1 MDLFD
6 VYVLRF
12 DVSEDRAAR
21 SLMHVFGLSEAS
33 ARVFV
38 HSVPRIGKRDV
49 PTQLAE
55 RYVRALHAVGAVVE
69 CRRVGTAPLGES
81 ANRAQHM
88 SLPAP
93 SDAAV
98 AAATNPPHISQD
110 SLGIMAPLQ
119 YTPDMPQIPK
129 APRVPADLHHL
140 RARKGPDSMAP
151 NWHPTRRHIGSNGS
165 SGRLRSPNSEPSS
178 WNENSDMLAHSRDPL
193 SELKDAPD
201 ELVDRGVRGQR
212 RGAARSP
219 QQKARED
226 DDDDSEHESEPP
238 RSPSPFAP
246 SQSDQSA
253 SPWYLNATHQL
264 LLAALIL
271 GGMGLALTTGV
282 FQSSN
287 TQITHGLHEAGL
299 EPGKFETATSF
310 ASQAKNQFGKLST
323 DQLRGL
329 TELLMSTG
337 AREIWVAD
345 IQQVAQGRT
354 SRTLVIEL
362 PDDPSARRAVFDEL
376 ASARSGVRNVSD
388 TGQRYVRVDF

>member
-69 CRRVGTAPLGES
+69 CRRSGTAPLGAN

-93 SDAAV
+93 SDAAI
-98 AAATNPPHISQD
+98 AAASNPPHISQD
-110 SLGIMAPLQ
+110 SLGIMAPLA
-119 YTPDMPQIPK
+119 YSPDMPQIPK
-129 APRVPADLHHL
+129 APRVPADLHRL
-140 RARKGPDSMAP
+140 RARKGPDSLAP
-151 NWHPTRRHIGSNGS
+151 NWHPTRGNGHRNGG
-165 SGRLRSPNSEPSS
+165 GRAVSSEPSS
-178 WNENSDMLAHSRDPL
+178 WDENRDLLAHSRDPL
-193 SELKDAPD
+193 SELNDTPD
-201 ELVDRGVRGQR
+201 EIPERGVRGQR
-212 RGAARSP
+212 RAAARSA
-219 QQKARED
+219 QNARD
-226 DDDDSEHESEPP
+226 DDGDSDAESEPAL
-238 RSPSPFAP
+238 SPSPFAP
-246 SQSDQSA
+246 SHPGQQTG
-253 SPWYLNATHQL
+253 PWYTNATHQL
-264 LLAALIL
+264 LLAALIVA
-271 GGMGLALTTGV
+271 GMGLALSAGV

-287 TQITHGLHEAGL
+287 THITNALHEAGL
-299 EPGKFETATSF
+299 EPGTYETATNF
-310 ASQAKNQFGKLST
+310 VAKAQNQFARLT
-323 DQLRGL
+323 PEQLRGL
-329 TELLMSTG
+329 AEQLLTHG
-337 AREIWVAD
+337 AREVWVAD

-362 PDDPSARRAVFDEL
+362 PEEATMRGRVFDEL
-376 ASARSGVRNVSD
+376 ASARSGGSDVSD
-388 TGQRYVRVDF
+388 TGQRYVRIDF

>member
-98 AAATNPPHISQD
+98 AAASNPPHISQD
-110 SLGIMAPLQ
+110 SLGIMAPLA

-129 APRVPADLHHL
+129 APRIPADLHHL

-151 NWHPTRRHIGSNGS
+151 NWHPTRGQNGS
-165 SGRLRSPNSEPSS
+165 SGRLRAPSSEPSS
-178 WNENSDMLAHSRDPL
+178 WDENSDLLAHSRDPL

-201 ELVDRGVRGQR
+201 DIPQRGVRGQR

-219 QQKARED
+219 QKARED
-226 DDDDSEHESEPP
+226 DDDSDSESEPP
-238 RSPSPFAP
+238 LSPSPFAP
-246 SQSDQSA
+246 SQSEQSA
-253 SPWYLNATHQL
+253 SPWYTNATHQL

-271 GGMGLALTTGV
+271 GGMGLALSAGV
-282 FQSSN
+282 FQSSD
-287 TQITHGLHEAGL
+287 THITNALHEAGL
-299 EPGKFETATSF
+299 QPGTYETATSF
-310 ASQAKNQFGKLST
+310 VTQAQNHFGRLSSE
-323 DQLRGL
+323 QLRGL
-329 TELLMSTG
+329 TEVLMSSG

-354 SRTLVIEL
+354 SHTLVIEL
-362 PDDPSARRAVFDEL
+362 PEDPSARRVVFDEL
-376 ASARSGVRNVSD
+376 ASARAGGRNVSD

>member
-69 CRRVGTAPLGES
+69 CRRSGTAPLGEN

-98 AAATNPPHISQD
+98 AAATNPPHIQQD
-110 SLGIMAPLQ
+110 SLGIMAPLA
-119 YTPDMPQIPK
+119 YNPDMPQIPK

-140 RARKGPDSMAP
+140 RARKGPDSLAP
-151 NWHPTRRHIGSNGS
+151 NWHPTRGNGNG
-165 SGRLRSPNSEPSS
+165 SGRLRSAGAEGSS
-178 WNENSDMLAHSRDPL
+178 WDENSDLLAHSRDPL
-193 SELKDAPD
+193 SELNDTPD
-201 ELVDRGVRGQR
+201 EIPERGVRGQR
-212 RGAARSP
+212 RGPARSP
-219 QQKARED
+219 QKARD
-226 DDDDSEHESEPP
+226 DDGDSDAESEPP
-238 RSPSPFAP
+238 LSPSPFAP
-246 SQSDQSA
+246 SQPGQQTG
-253 SPWYLNATHQL
+253 PWYTNATHQL

-271 GGMGLALTTGV
+271 AGMGFALSTGV
-282 FQSSN
+282 FQSSD
-287 TQITHGLHEAGL
+287 THITNALHDVGL
-299 EPGKFETATSF
+299 EPGTYEPATSF
-310 ASQAKNQFGKLST
+310 VAETKNQFAKLSAE
-323 DQLRGL
+323 QLRGL
-329 TELLMSTG
+329 AEQLMSHG
-337 AREIWVAD
+337 AREVWVAD
-345 IQQVAQGRT
+345 IQQVAQART
-354 SRTLVIEL
+354 SRTLVVEL
-362 PDDPSARRAVFDEL
+362 PEQPALRSKVFEEL
-376 ASARSGVRNVSD
+376 ASARAGGRHVSD

>member
-55 RYVRALHAVGAVVE
+55 KYVRALHAVGAVVE

-93 SDAAV
+93 SDAAI
-98 AAATNPPHISQD
+98 AAASNPPHISQD
-110 SLGIMAPLQ
+110 SLGIMAPLA
-119 YTPDMPQIPK
+119 YTPDMPTIPK

-151 NWHPTRRHIGSNGS
+151 NWHPTRGQNGS
-165 SGRLRSPNSEPSS
+165 SGRLRSPNSEPTS
-178 WNENSDMLAHSRDPL
+178 WDENSDLLAHSRDPL
-193 SELKDAPD
+193 SELKDAPED
-201 ELVDRGVRGQR
+201 IPQRGVRGQR

-219 QQKARED
+219 QTARED
-226 DDDDSEHESEPP
+226 DDDSDSESEPP
-238 RSPSPFAP
+238 LSPSPFAP
-246 SQSDQSA
+246 SQSDETGG
-253 SPWYLNATHQL
+253 PWYTNATHQL

-271 GGMGLALTTGV
+271 GGMGLALSAGV
-282 FQSSN
+282 FQTSD
-287 TQITHGLHEAGL
+287 TQITNALHEAAGL
-299 EPGKFETATSF
+299 QPGTYETATSF
-310 ASQAKNQFGKLST
+310 IAQAKNQFGKLSP

-329 TELLMSTG
+329 TDVLMSSG

-362 PDDPSARRAVFDEL
+362 PEDPSVRRVVFDEL
-376 ASARSGVRNVSD
+376 ASARSGGGNVSD
-388 TGQRYVRVDF
+388 TGQRYLRVDF

>member
-21 SLMHVFGLSEAS
+21 SMMHVFGLSEAS

-98 AAATNPPHISQD
+98 SAASNPPHIQQD
-110 SLGIMAPLQ
+110 SLGIMAPLA
-119 YTPDMPQIPK
+119 YDPDMPQIPK
-129 APRVPADLHHL
+129 APRVPADLHAL
-140 RARKGPDSMAP
+140 RARKGPDSLAP
-151 NWHPTRRHIGSNGS
+151 NWHPTRGNGNGQG
-165 SGRLRSPNSEPSS
+165 SGRLRSLNSEPSR
-178 WNENSDMLAHSRDPL
+178 WDENSDLLEHSRDPL
-193 SELKDAPD
+193 SELNDTPD
-201 ELVDRGVRGQR
+201 EMSERGVRGQR

-219 QQKARED
+219 RSPKARD
-226 DDDDSEHESEPP
+226 DDGDSDAESEPP
-238 RSPSPFAP
+238 LSPSPFAP
-246 SQSDQSA
+246 SNSGQQTG
-253 SPWYLNATHQL
+253 PWYTNATHQL

-271 GGMGLALTTGV
+271 AGMGFALSTGV
-282 FQSSN
+282 FQASD
-287 TQITHGLHEAGL
+287 TQITNALHEVGL
-299 EPGKFETATSF
+299 EPGTYETASRFVAQT
-310 ASQAKNQFGKLST
+310 KNQFAKLST
-323 DQLRGL
+323 EQLRGL
-329 TELLMSTG
+329 AEQLMSQG
-337 AREIWVAD
+337 AREVWVAD

-354 SRTLVIEL
+354 SRTLVVEL
-362 PDDPSARRAVFDEL
+362 PQQATQRSKVFDEL
-376 ASARSGVRNVSD
+376 ASARSGGGNVSD